1 MEEMSEAGGVAVLRD
16 EALCEEIHHS
26 VVGGMNVF
34 VLPKR
39 GFKRKYAEILVHYG
53 SNDNA
58 FALPGGKTVEVPPG
72 IAHFLEHKMFEKSW
86 GEAFQEFAKLGA
98 SANAYTANNYT
109 SYLFW
114 TLDNFAE
121 ALRMVFRVA
130 LEPYFTAESVAKE
143 QDIIGQEIRM
153 YNDEPGSRL
162 SREVLEA
169 LYREHPVRID
179 IAGTEH
185 SIRLIDKDL
194 LYLCHSAFYRPSN
207 MALFVAGDVVPGEVY
222 DLADRYL
229 ALYSVPS
236 DGGCIRRIRPDE
248 PPDVGANSEVNLPVP
263 VPLVEVAW
271 KGDAPGENGARLL
284 KSEIATS
291 LLLDILFGRSSSF
304 FTEAYEEGLLD
315 EVSAS
320 HESWPDYSYSAVAA
334 QSVSP
339 EKLIDRI
346 YGEIERA
353 RHEGVSED
361 DFARV
366 KRASIGRYV
375 TVFDSFDT
383 AGEMQAHLHDIGLD
397 IFTYGRMLRAV
408 SVSDVQDR
416 IGAFQRERAVS
427 VIVRDKKLGQRGNS
441 NGRGD

>member
-1 MEEMSEAGGVAVLRD
+1 M
-16 EALCEEIHHS
+16 
-26 VVGGMNVF
+26 
-34 VLPKR
+34 
-39 GFKRKYAEILVHYG
+39 
-53 SNDNA
+53 
-58 FALPGGKTVEVPPG
+58 
-72 IAHFLEHKMFEKSW
+72 
-86 GEAFQEFAKLGA
+86 
-98 SANAYTANNYT
+98 
-109 SYLFW
+109 
-114 TLDNFAE
+114 
-121 ALRMVFRVA
+121 
-130 LEPYFTAESVAKE
+130 
-143 QDIIGQEIRM
+143 
-153 YNDEPGSRL
+153 
-162 SREVLEA
+162 
-169 LYREHPVRID
+169 
-179 IAGTEH
+179 
-185 SIRLIDKDL
+185 
-194 LYLCHSAFYRPSN
+194 
-207 MALFVAGDVVPGEVY
+207 
-222 DLADRYL
+222 
-229 ALYSVPS
+229 
-236 DGGCIRRIRPDE
+236 
-248 PPDVGANSEVNLPVP
+248 
-263 VPLVEVAW
+263 
-271 KGDAPGENGARLL
+271 
-284 KSEIATS
+284 KSEIATN
-291 LLLDILFGRSSSF
+291 LLLISSLGGSSF

-416 IGAFQRERAVS
+416 IGAFQSERAVS